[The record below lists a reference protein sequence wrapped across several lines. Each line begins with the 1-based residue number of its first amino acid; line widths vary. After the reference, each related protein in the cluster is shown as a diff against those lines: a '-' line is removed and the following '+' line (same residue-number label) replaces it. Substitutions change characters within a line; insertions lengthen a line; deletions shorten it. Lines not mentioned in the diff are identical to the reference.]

1 MSNIAANF
9 LRLSFFLFSS
19 LNSTY
24 YVHSEEIPSAD
35 IYIFIVIIL
44 STIYLHSFFTLLQD
58 LRGYFYIIES
68 HEYQIHFA
76 ISTSLLYG
84 NAREKMLLAQCDPI
98 LRRKCSLS
106 LKKTT
111 LLGQKIREKKSWI
124 EQLCIFSSLHF
135 YPTPITIF
143 RVLIIASQSY

>member
-1 MSNIAANF
+1 MAHCIVVEQSCRKKGLHTTIMILLQCSNIYKFSPCVQYSCKF
-9 LRLSFFLFSS
+9 LPSFLFLFLS
-19 LNSTY
+19 LYGTY

-44 STIYLHSFFTLLQD
+44 STIYLHSFFTLFLD

-84 NAREKMLLAQCDPI
+84 NAREKC
-98 LRRKCSLS
+98 
-106 LKKTT
+106 
-111 LLGQKIREKKSWI
+111 
-124 EQLCIFSSLHF
+124 
-135 YPTPITIF
+135 Y
-143 RVLIIASQSY
+143 